1 MLNRL
6 SFLLSALLLF
16 LLSSCSEENPTAF
29 SFSHDYNGIKVN
41 IDTTSFQG
49 NIALGDYA
57 FNTELLNILADNGV
71 TLENLESVT
80 VTAVELSIED
90 TSTLAMPYT
99 FDLLG
104 KIQSRIGKAG
114 SSSLTDIAKK
124 DPVPA
129 QGLTTLALDVTPVN
143 LLDYFKASTL
153 KFDLSGSTTAPIQ
166 HPFALNAKVTV
177 QFKGEFIKD

>member
-16 LLSSCSEENPTAF
+16 LLSSCTEENPTAF

-49 NIALGDYA
+49 NISLGDYA
-57 FNTELLNILADNGV
+57 FNTVLQNILNNNGV

-90 TSTLAMPYT
+90 TSTLAVPYT

-104 KIQSRIGKAG
+104 KIQSRIGKSG
-114 SSSLTDIAKK
+114 SSTLTDIAKK

-143 LLDYFKASTL
+143 LLDYFKASTVN
-153 KFDLSGSTTAPIQ
+153 FDLSGSTTAPIQ